1 MKSHPF
7 IISVFFTCMICG
19 ACINKNSISC
29 HAKTNVMYNKEDTVI
44 IVKKVPK
51 ELSGNNV
58 CKVEYSVNINKAN
71 YSPSII
77 ISKKQ
82 DKLIIN
88 LNSSLGDY
96 SFENLNDTSAMV
108 EDIGN
113 NNIKYP
119 VKSSEKYNL
128 IRKMLERASKDFDF
142 SKTETISFIME
153 IFEEDAIQITKRY
166 KDLYGLEDTNFSNK
180 KLADLIKESS
190 LYKNLCAIFDKH
202 SIKIKQVYVEDIILS
217 MYSDAQVNDKSLYM
231 LDAIVY
237 FKTIH

>member
-1 MKSHPF
+1 
-7 IISVFFTCMICG
+7 
-19 ACINKNSISC
+19 
-29 HAKTNVMYNKEDTVI
+29 
-44 IVKKVPK
+44 
-51 ELSGNNV
+51 
-58 CKVEYSVNINKAN
+58 
-71 YSPSII
+71 
-77 ISKKQ
+77 
-82 DKLIIN
+82 
-88 LNSSLGDY
+88 
-96 SFENLNDTSAMV
+96 
-108 EDIGN
+108 
-113 NNIKYP
+113 
-119 VKSSEKYNL
+119 
-128 IRKMLERASKDFDF
+128 MLERASKDFDF